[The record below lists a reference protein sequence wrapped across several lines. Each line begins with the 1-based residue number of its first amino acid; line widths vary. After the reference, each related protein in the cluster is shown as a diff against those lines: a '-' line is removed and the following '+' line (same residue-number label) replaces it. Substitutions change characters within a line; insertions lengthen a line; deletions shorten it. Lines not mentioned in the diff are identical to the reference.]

1 MRNQVTVLE
10 INASKS
16 ENQMILKLEQSASTN
31 SYNTIL
37 DITQGVRKRVAYVP
51 MEKSL
56 IEKFGITEDCDIN
69 ALFEELNVPEV
80 RLVVTESLEPRTWLK
95 DGVEVTQEPK
105 RKGKDG
111 AIMYHKGQPIYR
123 NCTLDLATK
132 EDILLEADKAV
143 VADKQSAEK
152 VELPF

>member
-1 MRNQVTVLE
+1 MRTQVTVLE
-10 INASKS
+10 INASKN
-16 ENQMILKLEQSASTN
+16 ENQVILKLEQSASTN

-111 AIMYHKGQPIYR
+111 AIMYHKGSPIYR

-132 EDILLEADKAV
+132 EDTLLEADKEAV
-143 VADKQSAEK
+143 VADKQSAA
-152 VELPF
+152 VEIPF

>member
-1 MRNQVTVLE
+1 MRNVVTVLE

-16 ENQMILKLEQSASTN
+16 ENQMILKLEQSASTGI
-31 SYNTIL
+31 YNTIL
-37 DITQGVRKRVAYVP
+37 DITQGVRKRIAYVP

-56 IEKFGITEDCDIN
+56 IDKFGITEDVDIN
-69 ALFEELNVPEV
+69 AIFEELGVPEV

-111 AIMYHKGQPIYR
+111 AIMYYP
-123 NCTLDLATK
+123 
-132 EDILLEADKAV
+132 
-143 VADKQSAEK
+143 
-152 VELPF
+152 

>member
-1 MRNQVTVLE
+1 MRNQVVVLE

-37 DITQGVRKRVAYVP
+37 DITQGVRKRIAYVP

-56 IEKFGITEDCDIN
+56 IEKFGITEDADIN
-69 ALFEELNVPEV
+69 AIFEELNVPEV
-80 RLVVTESLEPRTWLK
+80 RLVVTESLEPRTWMK
-95 DGVEVTQEPK
+95 EGVEVTQEPK
-105 RKGKDG
+105 RKGKGG
-111 AIMYHKGQPIYR
+111 AIMFHKGQPIFR
-123 NCTLDLATK
+123 NCILDLATK

-143 VADKQSAEK
+143 TASQEQSVT
-152 VELPF
+152 VEIPF